1 MTSNGVMLPKMAQP
15 LKDAGLS
22 RINISIDSLKPER
35 FKAADSGWAIWMR
48 CWLVSGSGA
57 AGFKRV
63 KLNAVILAG
72 FNDDEVLDLARFA
85 VDNQM
90 DISFIEEM
98 PLGEISSH
106 QRANTKISSEQI
118 RQQLETEFKLLDSA
132 ETTGGP
138 SRYARVADSDSKLA
152 LSRLCQTTSAA
163 AATVCDLPLKGVC
176 CSVWAMSTALICGRF
191 CAATPGTANA

>member
-1 MTSNGVMLPKMAQP
+1 MAQP

-35 FKAADSGWAIWMR
+35 FKALTRVGDLDEVLAGIRAA
-48 CWLVSGSGA
+48 GA
-57 AGFKRV
+57 ADFKRV

-85 VDNQM
+85 MDNQM
-90 DISFIEEM
+90 DICFIEEM

-106 QRANTKISSEQI
+106 NRVNTKVSSEQI
-118 RQQLETEFKLLDSA
+118 RQQLETEFKLRDSA

-138 SRYARVADSDSKLA
+138 VP
-152 LSRLCQTTSAA
+152 LCQS
-163 AATVCDLPLKGVC
+163 CQQ
-176 CSVWAMSTALICGRF
+176 
-191 CAATPGTANA
+191 